1 MVPLDVEYATLGPL
15 HERAGDRFLS
25 LVPVYPSVRKWVPCL
40 TWELNITPIVTKSAA
55 LLV

>member
-25 LVPVYPSVRKWVPCL
+25 LVPVYPSVRKWVPYL
-40 TWELNITPIVTKSAA
+40 SMGAA
-55 LLV
+55 YNTTGD

>member
-25 LVPVYPSVRKWVPCL
+25 LVPVYPSVRKWLPFL
-40 TWELNITPIVTKSAA
+40 SIGAA
-55 LLV
+55 YNTTGDLSGQLK